1 MTNSPL
7 LNKIREMILSGEL
20 APGDRITEVDLAGKL
35 GVSRTPIRSAL
46 PILAADGYIEQVG
59 KRGYA
64 VKTFVGEEA
73 LKALELRAMLEGV
86 AAKYL
91 AENGVDPEVL
101 RELELCLVQGDE
113 IFKKRYLTQE
123 DEERYGEMNARF
135 HSLIIENCG
144 SQPLITFVERL
155 NKMPFIGPSVMVFD
169 QVGLEKAFELLFRAH
184 GQHHDLV
191 EAIRNGDAAR
201 AESVFREHG
210 NAQRHSLFS
219 RANQHNTLLKAAGG
233 AEDFN

>member
-7 LNKIREMILSGEL
+7 LNQIREMILSGEL
-20 APGDRITEVDLAGKL
+20 APGERITEVGLAEKL
-35 GVSRTPIRSAL
+35 GVSRTPIRGVL
-46 PILAADGYIEQVG
+46 PVLATDGYLEPVG
-59 KRGYA
+59 KRGYS
-64 VKTFVGEEA
+64 VKTFIMEEA

-91 AENGVDPEVL
+91 AEKGAEADL
-101 RELELCLVQGDE
+101 IRELELCLGQGDE
-113 IFKKRYLTQE
+113 IFEKRYLTRE

-135 HSLIIENCG
+135 HKLVVEHCG

-155 NKMPFIGPSVMVFD
+155 NKLPFIGPSVMVFD

-184 GQHHDLV
+184 GQHHDVV
-191 EAIRNGDAAR
+191 EAIRDGDAAR
-201 AESVFREHG
+201 AEAVFREHG

-219 RANQHNTLLKAAGG
+219 RANQRNILLKAVGDAKS
-233 AEDFN
+233 AT